1 MNVLLI
7 LVIQMLD
14 VQTHGALLSVSVIL
28 DLQEMA
34 LLASVS

>member
-14 VQTHGALLSVSVIL
+14 VQTHVALLSVSVIL
-28 DLQEMA
+28 DLQEIA
-34 LLASVS
+34 LLVSVS